1 MHPSELTVRKVYHGG
16 ADLHAAASGA
26 AHGGAGRMKAEDEEQ
41 ALFRNVLQL
50 CRKIFLAIKEGVL

>member
-1 MHPSELTVRKVYHGG
+1 MLQLLEQPMVEQEERRQKT
-16 ADLHAAASGA
+16 
-26 AHGGAGRMKAEDEEQ
+26 EEQ

>member
-26 AHGGAGRMKAEDEEQ
+26 AHGGAGRMKAEDWRTSSFQECSA
-41 ALFRNVLQL
+41 AL
-50 CRKIFLAIKEGVL
+50 